1 MVEAALVGDFVP
13 ESAILAG
20 HELITRLDR
29 KKLKIR
35 AALWL
40 RGTDDP
46 EWALYVASSLLK
58 KEGPRRLYVSIQ
70 SELRALPEHL
80 QAGLTVANIHLLAV
94 DAPLLSTLK
103 LVVITPAT
111 AVMRVQLHRNIVNGE
126 LLPDCLI
133 YRNA

>member
-1 MVEAALVGDFVP
+1 MVEAALVGEVVP

-20 HELITRLDR
+20 HELIARLDR

-46 EWALYVASSLLK
+46 EWAMYLASSLLK

-70 SELRALPEHL
+70 AELRALPEHQ
-80 QAGLTVANIHLLAV
+80 QAGLTVGNIRLLPV
-94 DAPLLSTLK
+94 DAPLLSTLR
-103 LVVITPAT
+103 LVVTTPAN
-111 AVMRVQLHRNIVNGE
+111 AIGRVQLRRSIVNGE

-133 YRNA
+133 YRNT